1 MTGKLYLLPITLGE
15 QEASSVIPTKVID
28 KILSIRYFVVENIR
42 TTRRYLRKLDAQFPI
57 DDIQFFELNK
67 HTKESEIGLFLAPCK
82 KGNNIGV
89 ISEAGVPGVA
99 DPGSEVVA
107 IAHQNNIQ
115 VVPLVG
121 PSSIL
126 LAMMASGLNGQN
138 FAFNGYVPIKGD
150 ERIKKIKQLEKRAF
164 AENQAQ
170 VFIETPYR
178 NNALINDFISAC
190 SPDTKLCIAANITI
204 ENEFIKTLTIKEW
217 EKQKP
222 DLNKIPAIFILGS

>member
-15 QEASSVIPTKVID
+15 QEPSSVIPAEVID
-28 KILSIRYFVVENIR
+28 KILSIRHFVVENIR

-57 DDIQFFELNK
+57 DDSQFFELNK
-67 HTKESEIGLFLAPCK
+67 RTKASEIGAFLAPCK
-82 KGNNIGV
+82 NGNNIGV

-99 DPGSEVVA
+99 DPGSDVVA
-107 IAHQNNIQ
+107 IAHANNIS

-138 FAFNGYVPIKGD
+138 FAFNGYIPIKGD

-178 NNALINDFISAC
+178 NNALIKDFISAC
-190 SPDTKLCIAANITI
+190 APDTKLCIAANITV
-204 ENEFIKTLTIKEW
+204 EGEFIKTLAIKEW
-217 EKQKP
+217 KKQIP
-222 DLNKIPAIFILGS
+222 DLNKIDAIFIIGS